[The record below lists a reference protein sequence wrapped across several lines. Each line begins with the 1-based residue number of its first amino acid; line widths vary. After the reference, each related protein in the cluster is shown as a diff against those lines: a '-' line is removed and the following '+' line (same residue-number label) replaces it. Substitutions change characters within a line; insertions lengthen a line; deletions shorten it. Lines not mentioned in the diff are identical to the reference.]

1 MLGFRGIGSSGEIE
15 RREEGVGF
23 EEMRESDFIYAT

>member
-1 MLGFRGIGSSGEIE
+1 VLGFRGSGLSEEIE